1 MSVIMRLF
9 APPSMADE
17 RITQTSPTA
26 TNDLFPTSR
35 PVEAWLAMI
44 RRKGDKESRTVWRLS
59 PWAESYEDMRSAESL
74 RPFYSNLRST
84 RITQR
89 LLACGNRDWPV

>member
-1 MSVIMRLF
+1 MGIGQRESREKTDGYSTELAEETAVLDPIMSVIMRLF

-59 PWAESYEDMRSAESL
+59 P
-74 RPFYSNLRST
+74 
-84 RITQR
+84 
-89 LLACGNRDWPV
+89 